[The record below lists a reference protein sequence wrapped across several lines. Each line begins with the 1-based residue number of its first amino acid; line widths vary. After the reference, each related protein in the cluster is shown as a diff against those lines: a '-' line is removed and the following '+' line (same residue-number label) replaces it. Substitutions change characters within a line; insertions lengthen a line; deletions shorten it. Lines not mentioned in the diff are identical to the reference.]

1 MLLRWPLRLT
11 GLLFLLA
18 TTYVIFLIYWLITF
32 SLCIFSDILIN
43 KGCLIERLI
52 TLQVLL
58 SVSVNRGMQFT
69 KSMFEWYHSCHPCLN
84 PHVSHWS
91 ELTVWS
97 HLFLSIPLWLGSN
110 IDYTWNLIM
119 LDQKNLLYQ
128 SFDSIPW

>member
-1 MLLRWPLRLT
+1 MVLRWPLRLT

-32 SLCIFSDILIN
+32 SLCIFSDMLIN

-58 SVSVNRGMQFT
+58 TVSVNRGMQFT
-69 KSMFEWYHSCHPCLN
+69 KSMFEWCHSDAWLN

>member
-1 MLLRWPLRLT
+1 MLLRWPLRPT
-11 GLLFLLA
+11 GLLFLLD

-69 KSMFEWYHSCHPCLN
+69 KSMFEWYHSCHPWLHMFHTGVN
-84 PHVSHWS
+84 S
-91 ELTVWS
+91 LWS